1 VAEGQI
7 AIDDPRAEDVRE
19 LLRRH
24 LVFANT
30 HSPPEDVHALDVDG
44 LLDPAVAFYSFRR
57 DGKLLGI
64 GALKQ
69 LDRRHGELKSM
80 HTAEHARRRVV
91 ASAMLHHIIRE
102 ARAKGHSRLSLE
114 TGAMPYFEPAR
125 AFYRGLG
132 FSDCGPFGIYAP
144 DPNSVFMTLAI

>member
-1 VAEGQI
+1 MQI
-7 AIDDPRAEDVRE
+7 LPGDLDDPLIAALLGVHLARALAVTPR
-19 LLRRH
+19 
-24 LVFANT
+24 A
-30 HSPPEDVHALDVDG
+30 SVHALDISALKAPGIAFWAAWDG
-44 LLDPAVAFYSFRR
+44 AA
-57 DGKLLGI
+57 LLGV
-64 GALKQ
+64 GALQHLSAK
-69 LDRRHGELKSM
+69 HGEVKSM
-80 HTAEHARRRVV
+80 HTAEHARRRGV